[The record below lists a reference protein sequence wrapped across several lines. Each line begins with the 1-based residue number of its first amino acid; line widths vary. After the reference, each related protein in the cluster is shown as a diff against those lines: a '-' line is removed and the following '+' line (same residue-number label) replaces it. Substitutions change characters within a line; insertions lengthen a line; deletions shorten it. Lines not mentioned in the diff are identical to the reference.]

1 MRAVLWRSGTFSL
14 TGISFLNPDSDSHQD
29 YLVCNAKIEPGF
41 ERESRSTAP
50 QQTGSASR

>member
-1 MRAVLWRSGTFSL
+1 MRDLSLLGIPLVL

-29 YLVCNAKIEPGF
+29 YLVCKAKIEPGF